1 MTASLGALDLPVAAG
16 ASLSAIDDPVV
27 SLLSDYLAWWIK
39 ASLDA
44 KLAVQTPTSADACP
58 TANRFL
64 YDPAEYWVRNP
75 TPALY
80 VWSERGQR
88 SQATQVYSVRTRP
101 IRVMYVFQEMV
112 LPGGITARRGLIP
125 AVEAAIIEACER
137 KGHASYSYGGGVAGR
152 PVMHYVASPGQWTF
166 DYAEGQHGFVW
177 PIGEERGQV
186 QRAFP
191 ALQATISVVEKVGQ
205 VQLADPGDTRG
216 DVAVT
221 IRTNE
226 DGDTTNMLDF
236 MTRYLPAD
244 DGDPS

>member
-16 ASLSAIDDPVV
+16 TSLSAIDDPIV
-27 SLLSDYLAWWIK
+27 SLLSDYFAWWIK
-39 ASLDA
+39 ATLDA
-44 KLAVQTPTSADACP
+44 KLAVQAPTSADACP
-58 TANRFL
+58 AANRFL
-64 YDPAEYWVRNP
+64 YDPGEYWTRNP
-75 TPALY
+75 VPALY
-80 VWSERGQR
+80 VWSEKGQR
-88 SQATQVYSVRTRP
+88 EAATTVYSVRTRP

-137 KGHASYSYGGGVAGR
+137 KGHASYSYGGGVAGQ
-152 PVMHYVASPGQWTF
+152 PVTRYVASPGQWTF
-166 DYAEGQHGFVW
+166 SYAEGQHGFVW
-177 PIGEERGQV
+177 PVGDERGQV

-191 ALQATISVVEKVGQ
+191 ALQATINVVERMGQ

-221 IRTNE
+221 IKTNE